1 MFDDY
6 FHIWI
11 FCIYSTISLP
21 PPYVPSSFLSLVL
34 TMNSKLIGSMFL
46 FCTSCLDKPTP
57 YLSIPVT
64 DSKVTSAVWGPL
76 DETLITGHENGTITK
91 WDAKVNNL
99 CSKMN
104 INICYH
110 SFILLLN
117 FLRRGGGKDFC
128 FKCAFRFFRYNF
140 CLFFFYL
147 FFSCISCCFIRL
159 FKSTRKSTLTL

>member
-1 MFDDY
+1 
-6 FHIWI
+6 
-11 FCIYSTISLP
+11 
-21 PPYVPSSFLSLVL
+21 
-34 TMNSKLIGSMFL
+34 MFL

-117 FLRRGGGKDFC
+117 FLRRGGVKIFVLNVHFVSLDTTFV
-128 FKCAFRFFRYNF
+128 
-140 CLFFFYL
+140 YL
-147 FFSCISCCFIRL
+147 FFIYFVSILYLLL
-159 FKSTRKSTLTL
+159 FHKVI